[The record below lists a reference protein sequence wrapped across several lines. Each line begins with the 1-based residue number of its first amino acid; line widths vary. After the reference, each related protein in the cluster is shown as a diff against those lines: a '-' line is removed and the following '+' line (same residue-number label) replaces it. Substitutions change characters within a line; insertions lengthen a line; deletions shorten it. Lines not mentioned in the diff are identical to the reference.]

1 MSFLCEP
8 RRSLYWGN
16 IHIGYSLII
25 LVLRL
30 VLGICRL
37 DGAVDGV
44 QSDQRLTLLLSLPRP
59 HRTSGRG
66 KTWRTGQWGRRR
78 GWLTI
83 DIEPPVTDEVDLV
96 EDGSVWAEEGVE
108 CVLRYLSPPT
118 HMEHLTP
125 TGGGAVSK
133 VAWKCEQIEKS
144 TKNLIVR
151 HGGKILA
158 ICESSLGLIDPCSGP
173 LPVFVR
179 ISRKIAMSDYSSVDV
194 DIWFVIMEPEPE
206 PALFVI
212 WLWEACWLLSQH
224 CIIKLM
230 ASFYLS
236 AISKWFL

>member
-16 IHIGYSLII
+16 IHICYSLII
-25 LVLRL
+25 LVLGL

-44 QSDQRLTLLLSLPRP
+44 QPDQRLSLLLLPLPRA

-66 KTWRTGQWGRRR
+66 KSWRTGQGGWRR

-108 CVLRYLSPPT
+108 CVLCCLTPPT

-144 TKNLIVR
+144 TKKLIVR
-151 HGGKILA
+151 HRVKYSQFA
-158 ICESSLGLIDPCSGP
+158 SLRSG
-173 LPVFVR
+173 
-179 ISRKIAMSDYSSVDV
+179 
-194 DIWFVIMEPEPE
+194 
-206 PALFVI
+206 
-212 WLWEACWLLSQH
+212 
-224 CIIKLM
+224 
-230 ASFYLS
+230 
-236 AISKWFL
+236 